1 VEPNPAFYEQ
11 LTLHRRAKTFRRAVF
26 RETGLRMEFIP
37 DADMGTLKGFETSDF
52 HGPRR
57 TAFMAGNPSIEV
69 ETISPGDLF
78 RECALPPLID
88 YLSLD
93 TEGSEW
99 EIIEAIDFARYGFG
113 LITVEHNFVA
123 DRRAMIYARLKAL
136 GYCRLSVRF
145 DDWYW
150 HPLNLDR
157 LNGGVRVD
165 FEGVVARYR
174 AGEGH
179 GGEPA

>member
-1 VEPNPAFYEQ
+1 
-11 LTLHRRAKTFRRAVF
+11 
-26 RETGLRMEFIP
+26 
-37 DADMGTLKGFETSDF
+37 
-52 HGPRR
+52 
-57 TAFMAGNPSIEV
+57 MAGHPSIEV

-99 EIIEAIDFARYGFG
+99 EIVDAIDFARYGFG

-123 DRRAMIYARLKAL
+123 DRRALIYARLKAL

-157 LNGGVRVD
+157 LNGGVWVD
-165 FEGVVARYR
+165 FDGVVASYR